1 MEKECVDFQLLQSS
15 QQAIF
20 CNPTMPK
27 EDKVQPKQP
36 KSIGVPNTPTQ
47 SAVTQES
54 RSPYVTPISSSKKF
68 RFETSL
74 CRFLGPLVSANDHK
88 KLLSYEKYK
97 AAYKRDRSYLDD
109 FMDKKAEMQT
119 LALKRNSDLKRS
131 LEDFEIYFASANLRE
146 PTYEDYTED
155 KKEMLTTKQ
164 NSDALL
170 KKWRIKFV

>member
-74 CRFLGPLVSANDHK
+74 CRFLGPLVSA
-88 KLLSYEKYK
+88 KLS
-97 AAYKRDRSYLDD
+97 
-109 FMDKKAEMQT
+109 
-119 LALKRNSDLKRS
+119 
-131 LEDFEIYFASANLRE
+131 
-146 PTYEDYTED
+146 
-155 KKEMLTTKQ
+155 
-164 NSDALL
+164 
-170 KKWRIKFV
+170 